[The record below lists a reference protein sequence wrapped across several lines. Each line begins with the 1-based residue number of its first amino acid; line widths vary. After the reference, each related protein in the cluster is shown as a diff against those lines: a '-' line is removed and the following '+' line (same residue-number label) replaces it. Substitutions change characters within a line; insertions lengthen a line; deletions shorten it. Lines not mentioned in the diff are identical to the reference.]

1 MVTMGKRTEIVGWER
16 AGVMWHARERQ
27 RREGM
32 GCRRRTRMDGWM
44 GVEILRHEPEACWK
58 CPLVHTH
65 VALASIAAKGD
76 PHKHTRSKLG
86 GVLRGDGAASASTGQ
101 PPGCASEAIICQI
114 CWFVV
119 PWATART
126 VASRANR
133 DVEPEKPKGELVQ
146 MRIESKLWKIVV
158 ATCLQTPLIPVIY
171 GPASA
176 QNIFRLDRLF
186 LEVTQIRKILVKAQS
201 DATFAAR
208 KGLAAEDVITGRE
221 PRVIRVFGGHICIF
235 VVWSLGHR
243 VGFRILGSTY
253 RNSDRNST

>member
-1 MVTMGKRTEIVGWER
+1 
-16 AGVMWHARERQ
+16 
-27 RREGM
+27 
-32 GCRRRTRMDGWM
+32 MDGWM

-76 PHKHTRSKLG
+76 PHKHIRSKLG

-176 QNIFRLDRLF
+176 QNIFRLDRLCKVKKEPGRSNIQKKNSSYIC
-186 LEVTQIRKILVKAQS
+186 LNDALNTVNKIKY
-201 DATFAAR
+201 T
-208 KGLAAEDVITGRE
+208 
-221 PRVIRVFGGHICIF
+221 
-235 VVWSLGHR
+235 
-243 VGFRILGSTY
+243 TY
-253 RNSDRNST
+253 KLL